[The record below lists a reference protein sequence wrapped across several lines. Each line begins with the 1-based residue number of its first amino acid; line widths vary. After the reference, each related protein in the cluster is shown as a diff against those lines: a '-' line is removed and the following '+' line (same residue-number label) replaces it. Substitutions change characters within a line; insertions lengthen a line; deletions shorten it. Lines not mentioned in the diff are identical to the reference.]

1 MYVEN
6 VMKTWNF
13 GIIGAG
19 LIADFHARA
28 IADIPNAKLL
38 ACCDIVS
45 ARAEELSNKHGCQAF
60 GSYEDMLKSEEGPRG
75 AGTQIDIVT
84 IATPSGFHME
94 PAIATA
100 QAGKHI
106 ICEKPLDITLERI
119 DAMIDAHEKSGTRL
133 GGIFPYRF
141 NDSQAVLR
149 EAINSGRFGVI
160 SYAAIFVPWWRT
172 DEYYKDSWH
181 GTWKLDGGGAL
192 MNQSIH
198 MVDMLCDVMPP
209 IESLQA
215 FVGTLGHPQI
225 EAEDT
230 AVAVLRFTNGALGMI
245 YGTTA
250 SYPGQFRRFE
260 ITGTKGTVIQVE
272 NSFTV
277 WQFAD
282 EKPEDEQIR
291 KQFGEIEGGG
301 GVSDPAAITHDNHTR
316 NFKAFIDAL
325 ESGTP
330 PLRQGRG
337 WISGAEARKAVEVI
351 LAIYKSA
358 REQKPV
364 KLN

>member
-1 MYVEN
+1 MQ
-6 VMKTWNF
+6 MKTWNF
-13 GIIGAG
+13 GIVGAG

-28 IADIPNAKLL
+28 IGDISNAKLIG
-38 ACCDIVS
+38 CCDKIPE
-45 ARAEELSNKHGCQAF
+45 RAKNLAEKYNVLAF
-60 GSYEDMLKSEEGPRG
+60 DDYEKMLKSN
-75 AGTQIDIVT
+75 QVDIVT

-94 PAIATA
+94 PTIAA
-100 QAGKHI
+100 AEAGKHV

-119 DAMIDAHEKSGTRL
+119 DAMTEAHEKSGTRL

-141 NDSQAVLR
+141 NDMMVPLR

-160 SYAAIFVPWWRT
+160 TYAAIYVPWWRT

-215 FVGTLGHPQI
+215 FTAKLGHPQI
-225 EAEDT
+225 ETEDT
-230 AVAVLRFTNGALGMI
+230 AVAVLRYTTGALGVI

-260 ITGTKGTVIQVE
+260 ITGTKGTVINVE
-272 NSFTV
+272 NSITL

-282 EKPEDEQIR
+282 EKPQDEQIR
-291 KQFGEIEGGG
+291 KKFGEIEGGG
-301 GVSDPAAITHDNHTR
+301 GVADPAAISYQNHTR
-316 NFKAFIDAL
+316 NFQAFIEAL
-325 ESGTP
+325 ESG
-330 PLRQGRG
+330 GDF
-337 WISGAEARKAVEVI
+337 WISGPEARKAVEVI

-358 REQKPV
+358 KEQKLV
-364 KLN
+364 KLS

>member
-1 MYVEN
+1 
-6 VMKTWNF
+6 MKTWNF
-13 GIIGAG
+13 GIVGAG
-19 LIADFHARA
+19 LIADFHAKA
-28 IADIPNAKLL
+28 IADIPNAKLTC
-38 ACCDIVS
+38 CCDKVPE
-45 ARAEELSNKHGCQAF
+45 RANKLAAKYDVRAF
-60 GSYEDMLKSEEGPRG
+60 ESYEEILKSDDV
-75 AGTQIDIVT
+75 DIVT

-94 PAIATA
+94 PTIAA
-100 QAGKHI
+100 AEAGKHVL
-106 ICEKPLDITLERI
+106 CEKPLDITLERI
-119 DAMIDAHEKSGTRL
+119 DAMTQAHNKTGTRL

-141 NDSQAVLR
+141 NDSQTVLR

-160 SYAAIFVPWWRT
+160 TYAGIYVPWWRT

-215 FVGTLGHPQI
+215 YTGTLGHKI

-230 AVAVLRFTNGALGMI
+230 AVAVLRYTNGALGVI

-272 NSFTV
+272 NSFSV

-282 EKPEDEQIR
+282 EKPEDEEIR
-291 KQFGEIEGGG
+291 VKYGQIEGGG

-316 NFKAFIDAL
+316 NFKAFLDAL
-325 ESGTP
+325 ETGEDF
-330 PLRQGRG
+330 
-337 WISGAEARKAVEVI
+337 WISGTEARKAVEVI

-364 KLN
+364 KLKCLPSP

>member
-1 MYVEN
+1 
-6 VMKTWNF
+6 MKTWNF
-13 GIIGAG
+13 GIVGAG

-28 IADIPNAKLL
+28 IGDIPNAKLIG
-38 ACCDIVS
+38 CCDKIPD
-45 ARAEELSNKHGCQAF
+45 RAEKLADKF
-60 GSYEDMLKSEEGPRG
+60 DVRTFDDYKDMVKSDE
-75 AGTQIDIVT
+75 IDIIT

-94 PAIATA
+94 PTIAA
-100 QAGKHI
+100 AEAGKHV
-106 ICEKPLDITLERI
+106 ICEKPLEITLERI
-119 DAMIDAHEKSGTRL
+119 DAMIEAHEKSGACL

-141 NDSQAVLR
+141 NDMMAPLR
-149 EAINSGRFGVI
+149 ETINSGRFGVI
-160 SYAAIFVPWWRT
+160 TYAGIYVPWFRT

-215 FVGTLGHPQI
+215 FTATLGHKM

-230 AVAVLRFTNGALGMI
+230 AVAVLRYTNGALGMI

-260 ITGTKGTVIQVE
+260 ITGTTGTVVNVE
-272 NSFTV
+272 NSITV

-282 EKPEDEQIR
+282 ERPEDEEIR
-291 KQFGEIEGGG
+291 KKFGQIEGGG
-301 GVSDPAAITHDNHTR
+301 GVADPAAITHENHTR
-316 NFKAFIDAL
+316 NFKAFLDAM
-325 ESGTP
+325 ESGEDF
-330 PLRQGRG
+330 
-337 WISGAEARKAVEVI
+337 WIGGPEARKAVEVI

-358 REQKPV
+358 KEQKPV

>member
-1 MYVEN
+1 
-6 VMKTWNF
+6 MKTWNF

-28 IADIPNAKLL
+28 IGDIPNAKLIG
-38 ACCDIVS
+38 CCDKIPQ
-45 ARAEELSNKHGCQAF
+45 RAKNLADKFDVRTFDGYEE
-60 GSYEDMLKSEEGPRG
+60 MLKSD
-75 AGTQIDIVT
+75 QIDIVT
-84 IATPSGFHME
+84 IATPSGFHKE
-94 PAIATA
+94 PTVAAA
-100 QAGKHI
+100 EAGKHV

-119 DAMIDAHEKSGTRL
+119 DAMTEAHEKSGTRL

-141 NDSQAVLR
+141 NDMMVPLR

-160 SYAAIFVPWWRT
+160 TYAGIYVPWWRT

-215 FVGTLGHPQI
+215 FTATLGHPQI
-225 EAEDT
+225 ETEDT
-230 AVAVLRFTNGALGMI
+230 AAAVLRYTTGALGVI

-260 ITGTKGTVIQVE
+260 ITGTKGTVINVE
-272 NSFTV
+272 NSITL

-291 KQFGEIEGGG
+291 KKFGEIEGGG
-301 GVSDPAAITHDNHTR
+301 GVADPAAISYQNHTR
-316 NFKAFIDAL
+316 NFQAFIEAL
-325 ESGTP
+325 ESG
-330 PLRQGRG
+330 GDF
-337 WISGAEARKAVEVI
+337 WISGPEARKAVEVI

-358 REQKPV
+358 KEQKPV
-364 KLN
+364 KLS